1 MPIPTVLEIAGPGNT
16 MRYVNIEDRKAY
28 RTWMRRSAAMYGAL
42 VLLIAAGV
50 TTLAVTNAPTT
61 TTDLAALSH
70 Q

>member
-1 MPIPTVLEIAGPGNT
+1 

-50 TTLAVTNAPTT
+50 TTLAVTHAPTAAN
-61 TTDLAALSH
+61 DLVAAANLLAP
-70 Q
+70 

>member
-1 MPIPTVLEIAGPGNT
+1 
-16 MRYVNIEDRKAY
+16 
-28 RTWMRRSAAMYGAL
+28 MYGGL

-50 TTLAVTNAPTT
+50 STLAVTNAPTT